1 MNNPNENNSS
11 PIEEKS
17 KRGYIVTIGRDHFR
31 VINIYVGT
39 KSASKAIQFMMQ
51 QSRKFFT
58 MLKIICRETA
68 NIVMSIFDACCRKLS

>member
-17 KRGYIVTIGRDHFR
+17 KRVYIVTIGCDHFR

-39 KSASKAIQFMMQ
+39 KSASKAIYDAAV
-51 QSRKFFT
+51 K
-58 MLKIICRETA
+58 KILYNAED
-68 NIVMSIFDACCRKLS
+68 NL